1 MYHGKMLAYTKQEG
15 NPIMITYVCLGILIL
30 FIAIK
35 SSVYMKHRKYT
46 PSSDELD
53 MKLLS
58 LINHEGERHD

>member
-1 MYHGKMLAYTKQEG
+1 MYHAKMLAYTNQER
-15 NPIMITYVCLGILIL
+15 NPIMITYVCLGVLIL

-35 SSVYMKHRKYT
+35 SAVYMKHRKYT

-58 LINHEGERHD
+58 LINHESERHD